1 MASPDPRDQRIQE
14 LELELRE
21 KNKELVEM
29 QCRLSV
35 SESAAHLLSCEN
47 KAFQK
52 QLVVMSNELQYS
64 HRAIADVKA
73 RCALEVD
80 EANDAAFKRSA
91 EREDWL
97 RGDRCQLEKEI
108 EAFEEV
114 KRQVSFGVV
123 RKFIV
128 V

>member
-1 MASPDPRDQRIQE
+1 
-14 LELELRE
+14 
-21 KNKELVEM
+21 
-29 QCRLSV
+29 
-35 SESAAHLLSCEN
+35 
-47 KAFQK
+47 
-52 QLVVMSNELQYS
+52 MSNELQYS
-64 HRAIADVKA
+64 HRTIADVKA

-97 RGDRCQLEKEI
+97 RGDRRQLEKEI